1 MRVNNSAGKCTSG
14 VDKSG
19 SVIDK
24 FGSVNY
30 RMNMSCKKRGKE
42 QQAKRKSAHI
52 QTQSLGA
59 RTQQKA
65 REARSELDWI
75 KAIEP
80 LR

>member
-14 VDKSG
+14 VDKS
-19 SVIDK
+19 
-24 FGSVNY
+24 GSVNY